1 MAATGMMSSLSEVSK
16 SSIQG
21 VRGRAPKR
29 GFDTLSHASLFARLS
44 QEDIL
49 RLNARCKWRTIAAG
63 EYLLDER
70 GDSDALSIV
79 TSGRVRVVRMI
90 NGRQIILRDVNQGG
104 YFGELCALEGGPG
117 STQILAVANAVV
129 ARMPSQVFRES
140 IYRHQEVCHQF
151 LIDLLDRIRTMDDR
165 FAEQISLNAR
175 ERLCLELL
183 RLSRQTARDRIAISP
198 PPSHFEIAA
207 RIGGCRETVTKLL
220 IGLERD
226 GLISRSRSAIA
237 LTDVAKL
244 RTIVALGQL

>member
-1 MAATGMMSSLSEVSK
+1 MAATKMMSSLSEISK
-16 SSIQG
+16 SSIETVQ
-21 VRGRAPKR
+21 RRPSKR
-29 GFDTLSHASLFARLS
+29 GFDTLSHASLFAGLS
-44 QEDIL
+44 QEDIQ

-79 TSGRVRVVRMI
+79 TSGRVRAVRMI
-90 NGRQIILRDVNQGG
+90 NGRQIILRDVDQGG
-104 YFGELCALEGGPG
+104 YFGELSAIEGGLG
-117 STQILAVANAVV
+117 SAQILAVTNAVI